1 MTEPIG
7 PASQYASAKPFYDKA
22 KPSSGNLAGSP
33 EDQDRLRAYALYEDM
48 YHNRPETFKVFLRG
62 SDADSGIY
70 FPSAKK
76 IIEAMNRFY
85 CKDFNFVVPPG
96 DGAAKETENTLIM
109 HMGNLFR
116 RENILSKFANQK
128 RNGLI
133 RGDVCWYLKAD
144 PAKPA
149 LSRISVLELSPAN
162 YFPIPDPNDA
172 KRIIG
177 CHIVDVVWDA
187 REKDDKSKKVAR
199 RQTYLKSGVSFV
211 PATNSYVEAPA
222 STPGVW
228 YETTHW
234 EIGKWDDRNMKKEDM
249 EQVKDAAL
257 VDVAM
262 MQLPAQITSLPVY
275 HWKNGPSDTLF
286 GTSELSGIET
296 LIAAINQSMTD
307 EDLTLVLQGLGVYA
321 TDSKAPVDAMGK
333 PTSWQMGPGIVVEHT
348 AGTNFQRISGV
359 SSVAPY
365 QEHITAMQ
373 NAMQE
378 GNGIPDIAAGKVDVT
393 VAESGVSLALQLA
406 PILASGKEKEG
417 EILGVTDHMLYD
429 LITMWFPAYEQLTFE
444 GASASSTVGDPMPV
458 NRDARI
464 QEVMLLFTSSLI
476 TIAMAQAE
484 LAKLGYNFQAGDDI
498 RVLQEAA
505 ALSAA
510 QGNDE
515 NANRYR
521 QELEPR
527 TRELNDGAGTDPG
540 GLIGAGVD
548 SAASGAPAPA

>member
-76 IIEAMNRFY
+76 IVEAMNRFY

-96 DGAAKETENTLIM
+96 DGAAKDSENLLIM
-109 HMGNLFR
+109 HLGNLFR
-116 RENILSKFANQK
+116 RESILSKFANQK

-144 PAKPA
+144 PTKPA

-162 YFPIPDPNDA
+162 YFPISDPNDA
-172 KRIIG
+172 KRILG

-199 RQTYLKSGVSFV
+199 RQTYLKAGVSFAA
-211 PATNSYVEAPA
+211 ATNSYVEVPA
-222 STPGVW
+222 ATQGIW

-249 EQVKDAAL
+249 EQVKDPAL

-296 LIAAINQSMTD
+296 LIAAINQSITD
-307 EDLTLVLQGLGVYA
+307 EDLTLILQGLGVYA
-321 TDSKAPVDAMGK
+321 TDSKPPTTATGAPA
-333 PTSWQMGPGIVVEHT
+333 PWTLGPGVVVEHT
-348 AGTNFQRISGV
+348 MGTKFDRISGV
-359 SSVAPY
+359 SSVAPF

-429 LITMWFPAYEQLTFE
+429 LITMWFPAYESLTFE

-458 NRDARI
+458 NREARI

-510 QGNDE
+510 QSNDE

-527 TRELNDGAGTDPG
+527 TRELNEGAGTDPG
-540 GLIGAGVD
+540 GLLGAGVD
-548 SAASGAPAPA
+548 PSQSEPPATA